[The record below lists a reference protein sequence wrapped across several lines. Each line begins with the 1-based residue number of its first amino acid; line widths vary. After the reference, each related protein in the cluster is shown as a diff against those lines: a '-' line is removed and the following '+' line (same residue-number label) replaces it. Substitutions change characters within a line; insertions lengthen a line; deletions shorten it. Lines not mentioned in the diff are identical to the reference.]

1 MTGLKQRATA
11 SRAVADMFRL
21 KQRATA
27 SRAVA
32 DMFGLKQRGSASRA
46 VAHKHSRL
54 AKVTIVR

>member
-1 MTGLKQRATA
+1 MTG
-11 SRAVADMFRL
+11 L